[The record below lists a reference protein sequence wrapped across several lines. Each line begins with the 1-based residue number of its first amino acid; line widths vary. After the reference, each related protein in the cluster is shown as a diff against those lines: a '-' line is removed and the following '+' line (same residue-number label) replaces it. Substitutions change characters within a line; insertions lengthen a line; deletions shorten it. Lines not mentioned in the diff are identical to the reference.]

1 MKKLEYEKFKEHIL
15 SSMDI
20 EDLKAN
26 LETYGKLSGCDSTY
40 QRAKQ
45 MVQYGSFECYFSG
58 VIDVLKDVYGD
69 DFKEDVYFTKDGDYR
84 WKNDECYCWTVY
96 KHKVALTI
104 ETMVKKGELVLE

>member
-15 SSMDI
+15 GSMEL

-26 LETYGKLSGCDSTY
+26 LETYSKICVCDSTY

-45 MVQYGSFECYFSG
+45 LVQDGAFECYYDG
-58 VIDVLKDVYGD
+58 VIDVLKTVYGD
-69 DFKEDVYFTKDGDYR
+69 DFKEDVYFTKDGSYR

-104 ETMVKKGELVLE
+104 ETMEKKGLLK